1 MRVRQPQNDDFHGRD
16 APVKAGFLVNY
27 RRRIVDR
34 SGKEQ
39 LVSSLRQDLIES
51 SLVVVTQPKGLTVA
65 EVSNL
70 RRQMREAGAQYKVAK
85 NTLARL
91 AIAGTENEQM
101 TNLLSGPTALAYSKD
116 PVAAAKVSVGFANSN
131 DKLKIIGGSL
141 NGRILSAQDVENLS
155 KLPSLDE
162 LRAKIIG
169 TISTPATRVAGVL
182 QAPAGQL
189 ARVFSAYGNKA

>member
-1 MRVRQPQNDDFHGRD
+1 
-16 APVKAGFLVNY
+16 
-27 RRRIVDR
+27 VDR
-34 SGKEQ
+34 SEKEQ
-39 LVSSLRQDLIES
+39 LVSSLRQDLSES
-51 SLVVVTQPKGLTVA
+51 NLVIVAQQTGLTVA
-65 EVSNL
+65 QVSDL

-91 AIAGTENEQM
+91 AVAGTENEEM
-101 TNLLSGPTALAYSKD
+101 TSFLSGPTALAYSKD
-116 PVAAAKVSVGFANSN
+116 PVAAAKVSIKFANSN
-131 DKLKIIGGSL
+131 DKFKVIGGSM
-141 NGRILSAQDVENLS
+141 NGRILNAKEVEALS

-169 TISTPATRVAGVL
+169 TISTPATRVAGIL